1 MENLCKDIWEKTPS
15 ISCRYHLRTAIHKN
29 GQDKRPI
36 AAMNGEGSITLPLAV
51 VVGVIVLVSIPCIC
65 CICAKKKKCKKAD

>member
-29 GQDKRPI
+29 GQDKHPI
-36 AAMNGEGSITLPLAV
+36 AAMNEEGSITLPLAV

-65 CICAKKKKCKKAD
+65 CICTKKKKGKAAD